1 MKNADRRQRLSVW
14 IPLLLFGVVIG
25 ILTVH
30 VLNPAR
36 SARME
41 LLRKDHE
48 RLRSVVDELRRDNQR
63 LSQELRGLEEGTDG
77 WREVARRDFGLIA
90 PGEVV
95 FRFPVR
101 ERKARTPSPG
111 R

>member
-1 MKNADRRQRLSVW
+1 M
-14 IPLLLFGVVIG
+14 LLFGVVIG

-41 LLRKDHE
+41 LLRRDHD
-48 RLRSVVDELRRDNQR
+48 RLRMVVDQLRRDNER
-63 LSQELRGLEEGTDG
+63 LSQELSALESGAEG
-77 WREVARRDFGLIA
+77 WREVARREFGLIA

-101 ERKARTPSPG
+101 DRKTGQPSVG